1 MREPSSATK
10 STLRGVTSRVEGLEK
25 GLEYHGTRT
34 LQAVETLTTTQA
46 EQGAKILT
54 AMEGKIRQIEST
66 AGSTHSTNDGGRTPA
81 LIMGGWPPDT
91 LAADVLDKANAMA
104 RDLKLQLN
112 LQDAFVPGVPRGFV
126 LIPMKPNQDETE
138 DDMRQRAQACIRR
151 VRLAGVDLG
160 TKLDG
165 NKAKLCLAVSQPPE
179 KRRRAALAGEVKR
192 LIIEAGGEGT
202 VHRIEPEWR
211 QSLRGV
217 SHDIHPPGGDPCR
230 LRLDRSRCHCTGPG
244 NRTAPT

>member
-1 MREPSSATK
+1 
-10 STLRGVTSRVEGLEK
+10 
-25 GLEYHGTRT
+25 
-34 LQAVETLTTTQA
+34 
-46 EQGAKILT
+46 
-54 AMEGKIRQIEST
+54 
-66 AGSTHSTNDGGRTPA
+66 
-81 LIMGGWPPDT
+81 
-91 LAADVLDKANAMA
+91 
-104 RDLKLQLN
+104 
-112 LQDAFVPGVPRGFV
+112 
-126 LIPMKPNQDETE
+126 MKPNQDETE

-160 TKLDG
+160 TKPDG

-217 SHDIHPPGGDPCR
+217 SHDIHPPGATPAGCGWIDLGAIARGLGTGLPQLEKTWEPLAAGVAGR
-230 LRLDRSRCHCTGPG
+230 GGLPPRVSHSPLEGAPLASSDWLLGMSGVGPG
-244 NRTAPT
+244 ADPGSALPPSG